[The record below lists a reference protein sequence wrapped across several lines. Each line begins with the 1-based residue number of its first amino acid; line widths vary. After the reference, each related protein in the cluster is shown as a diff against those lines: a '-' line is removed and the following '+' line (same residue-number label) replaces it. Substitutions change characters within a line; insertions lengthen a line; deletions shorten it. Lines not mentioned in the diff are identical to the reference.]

1 MSTEKENEWIG
12 KFKAARSLLDWWKLA
27 GEFQS
32 ASSDEAFR
40 WRVFHACL
48 THFVESETQGFERQ
62 VYEYCLTVFKLFEPG
77 LPPEREQQLR
87 EEADCCAARISA
99 ALASELGSLPVSEKE
114 LLELVRNGK
123 ITYDKFVA
131 QSSILATSRAW
142 ALLNFILYSGLYS
155 TKYGKAPGNG
165 FSIPLGIAVGSL
177 VRLFCR

>member
-1 MSTEKENEWIG
+1 MDSKKEQEWVG
-12 KFKAARSLLDWWKLA
+12 KFKAARSLLEWRKLA
-27 GEFQS
+27 GEFQA
-32 ASSDEAFR
+32 ASSDETFR
-40 WRVFHACL
+40 WRVFYACL
-48 THFVESETQGFERQ
+48 THFVGSETQGFERQ
-62 VYEYCLTVFKLFEPG
+62 VYEYCLTVFKLFELG
-77 LPPEREQQLR
+77 LSPERELQLR
-87 EEADCCAARISA
+87 DEADRRAVGISA